1 MAVGHITVT
10 LGAANTQVTA
20 TRIPVQQVIIHNP
33 TGNASITVGD
43 TTMTAT
49 SYGFLVAAAAN
60 SPSIGPFSAV
70 APLNLNEL
78 YLRGTEAQ
86 LVHVFYI
93 TH

>member
-1 MAVGHITVT
+1 MAVGIITVT
-10 LGAANTQVTA
+10 LGSGNTQVTA
-20 TRIPVQQVIIHNP
+20 TRIAVQQVIFHNP
-33 TGNASITVGD
+33 TGNASVTVGNS
-43 TTMTAT
+43 TMTA
-49 SYGFLVAAAAN
+49 SAYGFLVAAAAN
-60 SPSIGPFSAV
+60 SPAIGPFSAT

>member
-1 MAVGHITVT
+1 MAVGHIDVT
-10 LGAANTQVTA
+10 LSGSTQVTA

-33 TGNASITVGD
+33 TGNASVLVGD
-43 TTMTAT
+43 SDLSAT

-60 SPSIGPFSAV
+60 SPSIGPFSAS

-78 YLRGTEAQ
+78 YLRGTDTQ
-86 LVHVFYI
+86 VVHVFYI